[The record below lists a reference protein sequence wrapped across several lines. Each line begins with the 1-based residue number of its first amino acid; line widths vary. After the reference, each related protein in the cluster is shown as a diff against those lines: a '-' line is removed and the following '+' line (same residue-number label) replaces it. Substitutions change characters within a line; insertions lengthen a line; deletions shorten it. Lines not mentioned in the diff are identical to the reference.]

1 MKKESKQ
8 KAPRVRKEITD
19 ERTLAEEATDDADT
33 LDWQPLFTAFRE
45 AFDWALDVAVAL
57 ARDFPEEVE
66 AVERVRTFM
75 RARLRGHRANVSID
89 DVLFTFGLLIGAI
102 ERDLGP
108 VNMLGPWFAPPL
120 TMQFPT
126 AREHTQRVP
135 RVLITRPQWSRG
147 PSTHFVA

>member
-1 MKKESKQ
+1 MKKQEKKKS
-8 KAPRVRKEITD
+8 PRVRKEV
-19 ERTLAEEATDDADT
+19 EETVDLNA
-33 LDWQPLFTAFRE
+33 LDWERLFRAFRE

-75 RARLRGHRANVSID
+75 RARLAGKPAMVSID

-108 VNMLGPWFAPPL
+108 VNTLGPWFAPPF
-120 TMQFPT
+120 TMQFPG
-126 AREHTQRVP
+126 AAPKVP
-135 RVLITRPQWSRG
+135 RVLITRPQWSL
-147 PSTHFVA
+147 SSNYFVA